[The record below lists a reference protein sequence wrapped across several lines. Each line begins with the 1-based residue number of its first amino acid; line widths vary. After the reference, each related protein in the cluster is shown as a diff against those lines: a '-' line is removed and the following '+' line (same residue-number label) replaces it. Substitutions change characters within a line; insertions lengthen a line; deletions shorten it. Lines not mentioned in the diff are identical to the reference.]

1 MVKPKNIRCRKKLC
15 RDMSR
20 AAMQFLSIIALCA
33 LGTFAFSALDGT
45 ARMIRTTLNTYYEE
59 NNLADFWISAPH
71 RRPRLLEK
79 LAALTGCEGMS
90 ARAPRW
96 IWTRRSPVTFPCP
109 SRSTT
114 AK

>member
-1 MVKPKNIRCRKKLC
+1 MVRPKNNMLRKKLY

-45 ARMIRTTLNTYYEE
+45 ARMIRTTLNTYYED
-59 NNLADFWISAPH
+59 NNLADFWITLPTADRSA
-71 RRPRLLEK
+71 LEK
-79 LAALTGCEGMS
+79 RS
-90 ARAPRW
+90 ARAPQPIW
-96 IWTRRSPVTFPCP
+96 IRRFRATFPFP